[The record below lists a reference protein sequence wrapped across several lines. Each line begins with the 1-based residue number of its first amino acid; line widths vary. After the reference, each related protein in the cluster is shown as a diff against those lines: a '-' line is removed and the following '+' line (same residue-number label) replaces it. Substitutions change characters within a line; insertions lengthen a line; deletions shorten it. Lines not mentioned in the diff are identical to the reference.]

1 MMIKYFCNVCE
12 KEVKA
17 KDMTIVLIKNGTEE
31 NKHTI
36 HICNVCN
43 EALKEEYNRLRNQR
57 HEQSATGDV
66 DTFAEKY
73 YEKKVQS
80 IEDKAL
86 PIVSPETVSM
96 DEWVENEDI
105 KSFMEKIPWA
115 NRLDESEFIQVCPY
129 VRSNRNAK
137 RYIVNLFINKY
148 NISQI
153 SKILGIK
160 YSQVYTF
167 VNSVI
172 SHCKSKQ
179 VTQEERTNI
188 MNLLRVKWFVRDISG
203 DQNIDL
209 DKVVSVLIEYAL

>member
-1 MMIKYFCNVCE
+1 MIKYFCNVCE
-12 KEVKA
+12 KEIKD

-31 NKHTI
+31 NKRTV

-43 EALKEEYNRLRNQR
+43 KALMGVYNRLRNQM
-57 HEQSATGDV
+57 HEQSATV
-66 DTFAEKY
+66 DAAAFE
-73 YEKKVQS
+73 EQNEEERVQS
-80 IEDKAL
+80 IEDKTL

-105 KSFMEKIPWA
+105 KSFMDRIPWA
-115 NRLDESEFIQVCPY
+115 NRLDESAFIQVCPY

-153 SKILGIK
+153 SKMLGIK

-179 VTQEERTNI
+179 VTQEEKTNI

>member
-17 KDMTIVLIKNGTEE
+17 KDMTIVLIKNGTED
-31 NKHTI
+31 NKHTV

-43 EALKEEYNRLRNQR
+43 ETLKEEYNRLRNQR

-66 DTFAEKY
+66 GTFVEKNE
-73 YEKKVQS
+73 EKRVQS

-86 PIVSPETVSM
+86 PIVSPETVKM
-96 DEWVENEDI
+96 DDWAENEDI
-105 KSFMEKIPWA
+105 KAFMDKIPWA
-115 NRLDESEFIQVCPY
+115 NRLDESEFVQVCPY
-129 VRSNRNAK
+129 VRNNRNAK
-137 RYIVNLFINKY
+137 RHIINLFINRY

-172 SHCKSKQ
+172 SRCKSKQ

-209 DKVVSVLIEYAL
+209 DKVVAVLIGFAL

>member
-1 MMIKYFCNVCE
+1 MIKYFCNVCE

-17 KDMTIVLIKNGTEE
+17 KDIITVLIKKGTEE
-31 NKHTI
+31 NKHTV

-43 EALKEEYNRLRNQR
+43 EALVEGYNRLCDQR
-57 HEQSATGDV
+57 HKQSATVDV
-66 DTFAEKY
+66 DTLAEKH
-73 YEKKVQS
+73 EERKVQS
-80 IEDKAL
+80 IEDKVL

-96 DEWVENEDI
+96 DDWVENEDI
-105 KSFMEKIPWA
+105 KSFMGKIPWA

-137 RYIVNLFINKY
+137 MYIVNLFINKY

-172 SHCKSKQ
+172 SRCNSKQ

-188 MNLLRVKWFVRDISG
+188 MNLLRVKWFIRDISG

-209 DKVVSVLIEYAL
+209 DKVVSVFIGSAL

>member
-31 NKHTI
+31 NKHTV

-105 KSFMEKIPWA
+105 KPFMEKIPWA

-148 NISQI
+148 NVSQI

>member
-1 MMIKYFCNVCE
+1 MIKYFCNVCE
-12 KEVKA
+12 KEIKD

-31 NKHTI
+31 NKRTV

-43 EALKEEYNRLRNQR
+43 KALMGVYNRLRNQM
-57 HEQSATGDV
+57 HEQSATV
-66 DTFAEKY
+66 DAAAFE
-73 YEKKVQS
+73 EENEEERVQS
-80 IEDKAL
+80 IEDKTL

-105 KSFMEKIPWA
+105 KSFMDKIPWA
-115 NRLDESEFIQVCPY
+115 NRLDESAFIQVCPY

-153 SKILGIK
+153 SKMLGIK

-179 VTQEERTNI
+179 VTQEEKTNI

>member
-1 MMIKYFCNVCE
+1 MIKYFCNVCE

-17 KDMTIVLIKNGTEE
+17 NDMTIVLIKNGTED

-43 EALKEEYNRLRNQR
+43 ETLKEEYSRLRNQR

-66 DTFAEKY
+66 GTFVEKNE
-73 YEKKVQS
+73 EKRVQS

-86 PIVSPETVSM
+86 PIVSPETVST

-105 KSFMEKIPWA
+105 KSFMDKIPWA

-172 SHCKSKQ
+172 SRCKSKQ
-179 VTQEERTNI
+179 MTQEERTNI
-188 MNLLRVKWFVRDISG
+188 MNLLRVKWFVKDISG

>member
-1 MMIKYFCNVCE
+1 MIKYFCNVCE

-17 KDMTIVLIKNGTEE
+17 KDMTIVLIKNGIEE
-31 NKHTI
+31 NKHTV

-43 EALKEEYNRLRNQR
+43 EALMEVYNRLRSQM
-57 HEQSATGDV
+57 HEQSVTGD
-66 DTFAEKY
+66 TAAFAEKN
-73 YEKKVQS
+73 
-80 IEDKAL
+80 EDKAL
-86 PIVSPETVSM
+86 PIVSPEIVSM

-105 KSFMEKIPWA
+105 KSFMDKIPWA
-115 NRLDESEFIQVCPY
+115 NRLDESEFIQICPY

-137 RYIVNLFINKY
+137 RCIVNLFINKY

-172 SHCKSKQ
+172 SYCKSKQ

-188 MNLLRVKWFVRDISG
+188 MNLLHVKWFVRDISG
-203 DQNIDL
+203 DQHIDL

>member
-1 MMIKYFCNVCE
+1 MIKYFCNVCE
-12 KEVKA
+12 KEIKD

-31 NKHTI
+31 NKRTV

-43 EALKEEYNRLRNQR
+43 KALMGVYNRLRNQM
-57 HEQSATGDV
+57 HEQSATV
-66 DTFAEKY
+66 DAAAFE
-73 YEKKVQS
+73 EQNEEERVQS
-80 IEDKAL
+80 IEDKTL

-105 KSFMEKIPWA
+105 KSFMDKIPWA
-115 NRLDESEFIQVCPY
+115 NRLDESAFIQVCPY

-153 SKILGIK
+153 SKMLGIK

-179 VTQEERTNI
+179 VTQEEKTNI